1 MPLEVVALKL
11 VLTPLLIAAATVAVR
26 RWGPGVGG
34 WLAGFPLTSAPI
46 SVFLAVE
53 QGPLFAAGAAV
64 GTLLGLTALAVFCL
78 VYGHVALRTGWLGS
92 AAAGLGAFAVSL
104 ALLSRLTPSL
114 PAAFILVCV
123 TLSLAAVTLPQTTA
137 GRRGVT
143 PPAWDLPLRMA
154 IATAVVLLITTTARH
169 LGPTMSGLLSPV
181 PVFLLVLAA
190 FAQRSEGADTSI
202 RVLLGGVIGS
212 FAFAV
217 FFLVVGA
224 LLGRVGI
231 GATYALASLGA
242 LAVNGATLGVGRRL
256 FR

>member
-1 MPLEVVALKL
+1 MPLEVIALKL
-11 VLTPLLIAAATVAVR
+11 VVTPLLIAAATLAVR

-53 QGPLFAAGAAV
+53 QGPAFAAGAAV
-64 GTLLGLTALAVFCL
+64 GTLLGLTAVAVFCL
-78 VYGHVALRTGWLGS
+78 VYGHAARRAGWPGS

-104 ALLSRLTPSL
+104 ALLSRLTLSL

-123 TLSLAAVTLPQTTA
+123 VLTLAAVTLPHTTA
-137 GRRGVT
+137 GGRGVK

-154 IATAVVLLITTTARH
+154 VATAVVLLITTAARH
-169 LGPTMSGLLSPV
+169 LGPTLSGLLSPV
-181 PVFLLVLAA
+181 PVFLLVLAV
-190 FAQRSEGADTSI
+190 FAHRSEGADSSI

-217 FFLVVGA
+217 FFLTVGA
-224 LLGRVGI
+224 LLGRIGI
-231 GATYALASLGA
+231 GATYGLASLGA
-242 LAVNGATLGVGRRL
+242 LTVNGAALAVGRRL
-256 FR
+256 LR